1 MDIIIAFLSG
11 GVGVAIVNAISNF
24 FSNKRMN
31 QEKEIK
37 DIKNDT
43 ALLKMANQSLL
54 RISLR
59 AKWNECKAQ
68 GFITMDDLA
77 DWDAMYSCY
86 HSLGRNGVLD
96 TINQKIREL
105 EVKEDL

>member
-1 MDIIIAFLSG
+1 MDIIIAFLTG

-24 FSNKRMN
+24 FNNKRLN

-43 ALLKMANQSLL
+43 AVLKMANQSLL

-59 AKWNECKAQ
+59 AK
-68 GFITMDDLA
+68 
-77 DWDAMYSCY
+77 
-86 HSLGRNGVLD
+86 
-96 TINQKIREL
+96 
-105 EVKEDL
+105 

>member
-1 MDIIIAFLSG
+1 MDIIIAFLTG

-24 FSNKRMN
+24 FNNKRLN
-31 QEKEIK
+31 HEKEIK

-59 AKWNECKAQ
+59 SK
-68 GFITMDDLA
+68 
-77 DWDAMYSCY
+77 
-86 HSLGRNGVLD
+86 
-96 TINQKIREL
+96 
-105 EVKEDL
+105 

>member
-24 FSNKRMN
+24 FNNKRMN

-59 AKWNECKAQ
+59 AK
-68 GFITMDDLA
+68 
-77 DWDAMYSCY
+77 
-86 HSLGRNGVLD
+86 
-96 TINQKIREL
+96 
-105 EVKEDL
+105 

>member
-1 MDIIIAFLSG
+1 MDIIIAFLTG

-24 FSNKRMN
+24 FNNKRLN

-59 AKWNECKAQ
+59 SK
-68 GFITMDDLA
+68 
-77 DWDAMYSCY
+77 
-86 HSLGRNGVLD
+86 
-96 TINQKIREL
+96 
-105 EVKEDL
+105 

>member
-1 MDIIIAFLSG
+1 MDIIIAFLTG

-24 FSNKRMN
+24 FNNKRLN
-31 QEKEIK
+31 HEKEIK

-59 AKWNECKAQ
+59 AK
-68 GFITMDDLA
+68 
-77 DWDAMYSCY
+77 
-86 HSLGRNGVLD
+86 
-96 TINQKIREL
+96 
-105 EVKEDL
+105 

>member
-1 MDIIIAFLSG
+1 MDILVAFLTG

-24 FSNKRMN
+24 FNNKRLN

-59 AKWNECKAQ
+59 AK
-68 GFITMDDLA
+68 
-77 DWDAMYSCY
+77 
-86 HSLGRNGVLD
+86 
-96 TINQKIREL
+96 
-105 EVKEDL
+105 

>member
-1 MDIIIAFLSG
+1 MDIIIAFLTG

-24 FSNKRMN
+24 FNNKRLN

-59 AKWNECKAQ
+59 AK
-68 GFITMDDLA
+68 
-77 DWDAMYSCY
+77 
-86 HSLGRNGVLD
+86 
-96 TINQKIREL
+96 
-105 EVKEDL
+105 

>member
-1 MDIIIAFLSG
+1 MDIIIAFLTG

-24 FSNKRMN
+24 FNNKRLN

-37 DIKNDT
+37 DIKNGT

-59 AKWNECKAQ
+59 AK
-68 GFITMDDLA
+68 
-77 DWDAMYSCY
+77 
-86 HSLGRNGVLD
+86 
-96 TINQKIREL
+96 
-105 EVKEDL
+105 

>member
-11 GVGVAIVNAISNF
+11 GVGVAIVNAIYNL

-59 AKWNECKAQ
+59 AK
-68 GFITMDDLA
+68 
-77 DWDAMYSCY
+77 
-86 HSLGRNGVLD
+86 
-96 TINQKIREL
+96 
-105 EVKEDL
+105 